1 LDEISDNDSKLKLS
15 IGSEMRSGIVFK
27 PNGTSEQQKME
38 ELENKTFLIKVRSE
52 LFEYLKS
59 ENKHEKVGK
68 LKVFLNKK
76 RNKPEFIFHF
86 NKKEEPKTFSLSYN
100 KTNDFLYFGDKET
113 KEGFKVGN
121 VDNFGNLIINEEEI
135 ADELIKDAYNLEKN
149 KREIKV
155 REVKDGEKR
164 YVQHE
169 EIKLSGNQFIERD
182 KKEKKIRI
190 DNEKLKGFIKD
201 EVKKNNYPFE
211 YNKANNFVGSFTN
224 L

>member
-1 LDEISDNDSKLKLS
+1 
-15 IGSEMRSGIVFK
+15 
-27 PNGTSEQQKME
+27 ME

-201 EVKKNNYPFE
+201 EVEKNNYITPSQISDKYNVPEAQVKEIMDKICDKIAGANRKYSYKLKNDFE
-211 YNKANNFVGSFTN
+211 E
-224 L
+224 

>member
-1 LDEISDNDSKLKLS
+1 
-15 IGSEMRSGIVFK
+15 
-27 PNGTSEQQKME
+27 ME

-135 ADELIKDAYNLEKN
+135 ADELIKDAELSK
-149 KREIKV
+149 
-155 REVKDGEKR
+155 
-164 YVQHE
+164 E
-169 EIKLSGNQFIERD
+169 EI
-182 KKEKKIRI
+182 
-190 DNEKLKGFIKD
+190 EKLLENLMCIICD
-201 EVKKNNYPFE
+201 EVHTLTGKE
-211 YNKANNFVGSFTN
+211 IFVAIAPLESGHVVCATVLPSSVISSYTKSLLVTNVFSTSFK
-224 L
+224 